1 MRLKDKKWWLITTK
15 YDGVV
20 VNHIICAPS
29 IKRFVENLSATMEVL
44 YQARI
49 TWHSLCHL
57 VGCVKPPDQ
66 DNTDFAV
73 GPLGFDYH
81 QQETVLHV
89 VR

>member
-15 YDGVV
+15 YDGNVMNHVV
-20 VNHIICAPS
+20 CNPS
-29 IKRFVENLSATMEVL
+29 IKKFMEALEQSVEVIYSA
-44 YQARI
+44 QI

-66 DNTDFAV
+66 DNNDFAV
-73 GPLGFDYH
+73 GPLTFNRS
-81 QQETVLHV
+81 QQDTVLHV